1 MRKEEYIRRYGVSAY
16 CEQRERDRINQQR
29 RKLGLPRI
37 RKNKNDAVVNDIDIK
52 MSVVLGDDGD
62 EWRQYQERLDAYDK
76 LSFRLQKSL
85 SGWWGR
91 ENGGAKFILI
101 VDAGNKVKGKDLINI
116 KVSLTQLGMD
126 KETQR
131 RFKLGAPEIIRRQMN
146 KEEEE
151 C

>member
-1 MRKEEYIRRYGVSAY
+1 MRKEEYIRRYGVDAY

-52 MSVVLGDDGD
+52 MSVVLGDDGND
-62 EWRQYQERLDAYDK
+62 WRQYQERLDEYDK
-76 LSFRLQKSL
+76 LSFRLQKAL
-85 SGWWGR
+85 NGWWGR
-91 ENGGAKFILI
+91 ENGGAKFIL
-101 VDAGNKVKGKDLINI
+101 VVEAGNKVKGKDLINI

-131 RFKLGAPEIIRRQMN
+131 RFKLGAPEIVRRQM
-146 KEEEE
+146 EEKRQS
-151 C
+151 

>member
-1 MRKEEYIRRYGVSAY
+1 MRKEEYIRRYGVDAY

-62 EWRQYQERLDAYDK
+62 NWRQYQERLDEYDK
-76 LSFRLQKSL
+76 LSFRLQKAL
-85 SGWWGR
+85 NGWWGR
-91 ENGGAKFILI
+91 ENGGAKFIL
-101 VDAGNKVKGKDLINI
+101 VVEAGNKVKGKDLINI

-131 RFKLGAPEIIRRQMN
+131 RFKVGAPEMVRRQIE
-146 KEEEE
+146 KENQQS
-151 C
+151 

>member
-1 MRKEEYIRRYGVSAY
+1 MRKEEYIRRYGVDAY

-37 RKNKNDAVVNDIDIK
+37 RKNKKDAVVNDIDIK

-62 EWRQYQERLDAYDK
+62 NWRQYQERLDEYDK
-76 LSFRLQKSL
+76 LSFRLQKAL
-85 SGWWGR
+85 NGWWGR
-91 ENGGAKFILI
+91 ENGGAKFIL
-101 VDAGNKVKGKDLINI
+101 VVEAGNKVKGKDLINI

-131 RFKLGAPEIIRRQMN
+131 RFKVGAPEMVRRQIE
-146 KEEEE
+146 KENQQS
-151 C
+151 